1 MTAER
6 LFSVLKGSYHDG
18 TLINAKYVNNKLYM
32 YCHRNPPNSDKKD
45 DPNTR
50 YVIICF
56 NGVTDLHV
64 YDWRETEEFVPY
76 REILFHKPG
85 TNYAISGIDSLTCE
99 NGWVEFGE
107 CLRFR
112 AEEVKLLESSYDE
125 LDFSKY
131 C

>member
-18 TLINAKYVNNKLYM
+18 ALINAKYVNNKLYM
-32 YCHRNPPNSDKKD
+32 YCHRNPPDPEGKE

-56 NGVTDLHV
+56 DDITDLYV
-64 YDWRETEEFVPY
+64 YDWRETEEFIPY
-76 REILFHKPG
+76 KEILFHKPS
-85 TNYAISGIDSLTCE
+85 ALSMISGIDSLTCE

-112 AEEVKLLESSYDE
+112 AEDVKLLASSHDE

-131 C
+131 L